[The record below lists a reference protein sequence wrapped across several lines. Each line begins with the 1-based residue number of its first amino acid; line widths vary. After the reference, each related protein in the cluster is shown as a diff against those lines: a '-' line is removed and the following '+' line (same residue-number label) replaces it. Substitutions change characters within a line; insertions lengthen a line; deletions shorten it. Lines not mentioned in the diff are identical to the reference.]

1 MIVAI
6 ADTHTAIW
14 YLFSD
19 ARLGAEAS
27 AFIDKAAATG
37 DQVGVSAIS
46 LAEMVYLIE
55 RGRIPIRAVAELCA
69 AIADPNAVLQH
80 VPVDENVVLKMI
92 EIPREQI
99 ITQERSPGATMRRSD
114 SHKITYPVDA
124 AEPLQIIARY
134 QSAHAE
140 GHEVDRLVLREG
152 CADIAVQLSRKLI
165 ESRRAII
172 RYEIGGG
179 NGESVTLQMRLHS
192 IEQRGGIV
200 DSMDEQHRIAGHS
213 LLMLPVHL

>member
-19 ARLGAEAS
+19 VRLGAEAS

-80 VPVDENVVLKMI
+80 VPVDENVVLKMA
-92 EIPREQI
+92 EVPREQI
-99 ITQERSPGATMRRSD
+99 PDLPDRVIAATALL
-114 SHKITYPVDA
+114 HGVPVLTRD
-124 AEPLQIIARY
+124 
-134 QSAHAE
+134 
-140 GHEVDRLVLREG
+140 
-152 CADIAVQLSRKLI
+152 
-165 ESRRAII
+165 
-172 RYEIGGG
+172 
-179 NGESVTLQMRLHS
+179 
-192 IEQRGGIV
+192 
-200 DSMDEQHRIAGHS
+200 HRIRS
-213 LLMLPVHL
+213 STLTTIW